1 MNICKAL
8 TAFMCCLLLGA
19 CSRDNRN
26 DKPRQPAASATLA
39 AGWRVIKA
47 LLLFL
52 TFSCA
57 LLALVPPS
65 SGYNIGN
72 FIFLLLFVVFFWL
85 TIRKKK

>member
-1 MNICKAL
+1 ML
-8 TAFMCCLLLGA
+8 HHLLVANVVAKVFILNEG
-19 CSRDNRN
+19 
-26 DKPRQPAASATLA
+26 TMMIFI
-39 AGWRVIKA
+39 IKA